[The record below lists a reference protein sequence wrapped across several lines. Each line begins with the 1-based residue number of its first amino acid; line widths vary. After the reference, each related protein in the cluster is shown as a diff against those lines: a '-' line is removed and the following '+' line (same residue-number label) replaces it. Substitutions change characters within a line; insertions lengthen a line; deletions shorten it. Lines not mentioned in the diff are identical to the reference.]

1 MRYVKSL
8 LFKKFYEGEG
18 GDGGTS
24 PPPPPPPPPGTFTQ
38 DQVNSFLAK
47 EKKAWEQKNKA
58 TIDELNRLKNEAG
71 TSTQRVAE
79 LEGMISSLE
88 AQFLSKE
95 ELAKK
100 EQEKEKQKQ
109 KELFD
114 NTVKEKETWQ
124 KSYNDLLV
132 ENAIRTA
139 STKYDVFSADQM
151 LIQLGGKSK
160 VVPVLAEGKPTGK
173 YQVVVTIEGDEG
185 KVLEVSAD
193 EAIKYMKGK
202 PEQFGNL
209 FKANVN
215 GGVGGT
221 NSGGGA
227 AGGIDLKKA
236 GTDAEYYRKHRSQI
250 NGQA

>member
-8 LFKKFYEGEG
+8 LFKKFYDGEG

-24 PPPPPPPPPGTFTQ
+24 PPPPPPPPATFTQ

-47 EKKAWEQKNKA
+47 EKKAWETKNKA

-71 TSTQRVAE
+71 TSKERVAE
-79 LEGMISSLE
+79 LEGMIGSLE

-100 EQEKEKQKQ
+100 EQEKEAKKQQ
-109 KELFD
+109 ELFQ

-132 ENAIRTA
+132 ENAIRSA
-139 STKYDVFSADQM
+139 STKYDAFSAEQM

-160 VVPVLAEGKPTGK
+160 VVPVVADGKPTGK

-193 EAIKYMKGK
+193 EAIKFMKGK
-202 PEQFGNL
+202 PELYGNL

-221 NSGGGA
+221 NLGGTGTN
-227 AGGIDLKKA
+227 GVDMKKA
-236 GTDAEYYRKHRSQI
+236 ANDPEYYRKHRSQI